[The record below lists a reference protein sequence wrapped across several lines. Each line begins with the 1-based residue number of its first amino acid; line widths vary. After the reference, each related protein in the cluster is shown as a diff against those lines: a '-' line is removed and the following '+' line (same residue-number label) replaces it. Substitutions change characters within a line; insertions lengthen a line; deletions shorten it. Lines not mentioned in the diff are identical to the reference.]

1 MKKLL
6 TTLLILTL
14 LLSSFPAFAKN
25 DGVKVKIAPFY
36 TEITYMSVD
45 NRYVEYPL
53 ITYKDI
59 TYFPMTYDLCA
70 RLGLMCGF
78 DSEKGL
84 FITREYVDYYPETPN
99 YFGGDALNYYDKPYD
114 AVIPT
119 YPIYLNGIY
128 IDNQKEEYPLI
139 NFRGITY
146 FPMTW
151 RFAYEELNFNVEW
164 SEEEYSFKLYED
176 GKSNPPHA
184 YTVDGNTVKLENKIS
199 VYDESINENGDTRYT
214 LLYSYCANYDFDTE
228 EQKVFRKEN
237 TEFAVKRAE
246 MPVREDK
253 MSPTTLEATVKD
265 KSIYIG
271 DTLLLTLEG
280 EESVRVSTA
289 NEYKTGGSFLIYLSV
304 QVGNAP
310 APYTQSRA
318 YFFKKDENGIKQ
330 IPWDARCGFSGVYE
344 GVNGEFYIASNSY
357 RPAYS
362 GRWSNCFSDIY
373 LYKVGADE
381 FKPLTEKH
389 GNLFNSMQIVGK
401 EDGKLY
407 FLGMWYDARKEIPGQ
422 GGYPPFSTVNGG
434 YYTLDIETG
443 EITKLYPY
451 ICGETFFG
459 PDGNL
464 YCISK
469 SSRIPRIVNL
479 NTGLIIPI
487 E

>member
-6 TTLLILTL
+6 TLLIVLTL
-14 LLSSFPAFAKN
+14 FVSSFPAMAQN
-25 DGVKVKIAPFY
+25 DEVKVKIAPFY
-36 TEITYMSVD
+36 TEIQYMSVD
-45 NRYVEYPL
+45 NRYVEFPL

-59 TYFPMTYDLCA
+59 TYFPMTFDLCA

-78 DSEKGL
+78 DSGKGL
-84 FITREYVDYYPETPN
+84 FITREYVDYYTETPN
-99 YFGGDALNYYDKPYD
+99 YFGGDALNYYDKLYD

-128 IDNQKEEYPLI
+128 IDNTKEKYPLI

-151 RFAYEELNFNVEW
+151 RFAYEELNFDIEW
-164 SEEEYSFKLYED
+164 SEKDYSFKLYED
-176 GKSNPPHA
+176 GKSNPPYA
-184 YTVDGNTVKLENKIS
+184 YTVDGNIVKLENKIS

-214 LLYSYCANYDFDTE
+214 LLYSYYANYDFDTAA
-228 EQKVFRKEN
+228 QKVFRKED
-237 TEFAVKRAE
+237 TEFAVKRTQ
-246 MPVREDK
+246 MPAREDK
-253 MSPTTLEATVKD
+253 VAPTSLEATIKD
-265 KSIYIG
+265 KGIYVG
-271 DTLLLTLEG
+271 DTLLMTLEG
-280 EESVRVSTA
+280 EEIVNVSTV
-289 NEYKTGGSFLIYLSV
+289 NEYKTGDSTLIYLSV

-310 APYTQSRA
+310 APYTQYRS
-318 YFFKKDENGIKQ
+318 YFFRKDENGIKQ
-330 IPWDARCGFSGVYE
+330 IPWDARCNFNAVYE
-344 GVNGEFYIASNSY
+344 GVNGEFYVTSNSY

-362 GRWSNCFSDIY
+362 GRWSNRFSDIY
-373 LYKVGADE
+373 LYKEGADE
-381 FKPLTEKH
+381 FQPLTEKH
-389 GNLFNSMQIVGK
+389 KDLFNSMYALGK
-401 EDGKLY
+401 EDGKIY
-407 FLGMWYDARKEIPGQ
+407 FLGMWYDAQKENPGQ

-434 YYTLDIETG
+434 YYTLDVNTG

-464 YCISK
+464 YCISN

-479 NTGLIIPI
+479 NTGKLIPI